1 MDAFRLHQHLIGQQ
15 GSRRSL
21 NTPVLA
27 IDLEVM
33 EANIAAMAAFAGRHG
48 RKLRP
53 HSKTHKSPQIAR
65 RQIEAGALGVCC
77 AKLGEAEAMVEAG
90 IAGVLITSPVVTRQG
105 IERLVALGQRAATGP
120 GGLMQTVDN
129 PANIAALQAA
139 AAEAGTALDL
149 VLDIDPGMHRTGV
162 SDDDQVV
169 RLARQIADSR
179 HLRFA
184 GVQFYSGRLQH
195 VEDFAE
201 RRNAVEAETA
211 RLKRLV
217 EELRRAG
224 LPPGIVTGGGTGT
237 HAIDAALGVFSELQC
252 GSYIFMDAQYEA
264 VDLRGDNSRPF
275 GQSLFVDTT
284 IISAN
289 TPGMATADAGLKAFA
304 TDGPMPTIARGAPEG
319 SSYRFF
325 GDEYGAVGL
334 PPGQALK
341 IGDWLSCQPPH
352 CDPTVNLYD
361 AYHVVQGDTL
371 IDIWPIAARGLSR

>member
-15 GSRRSL
+15 GSRRAL

-27 IDLEVM
+27 IELEAM
-33 EANIAAMAAFAGRHG
+33 DANIAALAGFARDHG
-48 RKLRP
+48 ANLRP

-90 IAGVLITSPVVTRQG
+90 IGGVLITSPVVMPQG
-105 IERLVALGQRAATGP
+105 IARLVALNRQAT
-120 GGLMQTVDN
+120 GLMQTADN
-129 PANIAALQAA
+129 PGNIVALDAA
-139 AAEAGTALDL
+139 AAAAGTVLSV

-162 SDDDQVV
+162 SDDDQVG
-169 RLARQIADSR
+169 RLARQIAAAT

-201 RRNAVEAETA
+201 RREAVERETA

-217 EELRRAG
+217 DDLRSNG
-224 LPPGIVTGGGTGT
+224 LAPGIVTGAGTGT
-237 HAIDAALGVFSELQC
+237 HAIDAALGVFTEWQC
-252 GSYIFMDAQYEA
+252 GSYIFMDAQYAA
-264 VDLRGDNSRPF
+264 VDLRGDGSQPF
-275 GQSLFVDTT
+275 RQSLLVDTT
-284 IISAN
+284 VISAN
-289 TPGMATADAGLKAFA
+289 TPGMATTDAGLKAFA
-304 TDGPMPTIARGAPEG
+304 TDGPVPTVVQGAPAG
-319 SSYRFF
+319 STYRFF
-325 GDEYGAVGL
+325 GDEYGAVSL
-334 PPGQALK
+334 PEGQSLD
-341 IGDWLSCQPPH
+341 IGHWLSCQPPH

-361 AYHVVQGDTL
+361 AYHVVRDDTL

>member
-1 MDAFRLHQHLIGQQ
+1 MDALRLHRHLIGQQ

-27 IDLEVM
+27 IDLAAM
-33 EANIAAMAAFAGRHG
+33 DANIAALAAFAQRHG
-48 RKLRP
+48 KNLRP
-53 HSKTHKSPQIAR
+53 HSKTHKSPHIAR
-65 RQIEAGALGVCC
+65 RQIAAGALGVCC

-90 IAGVLITSPVVTRQG
+90 IVGVLITSPVVTPQG
-105 IERLVALGQRAATGP
+105 IARLVALNRQAT
-120 GGLMQTVDN
+120 GLMQTADN
-129 PANIAALQAA
+129 PSNIAALDAA
-139 AAEAGTALDL
+139 ASGAGIPLSV

-162 SDDDQVV
+162 SDDGQVV
-169 RLARQIADSR
+169 QLAQQIAEAK

-201 RRNAVEAETA
+201 RRATVARETA

-217 EELRRAG
+217 EELRAAG
-224 LPPGIVTGGGTGT
+224 LPPGIVTGGGTGS
-237 HAIDAALGVFSELQC
+237 HAIDAALGVFTEWQC
-252 GSYIFMDAQYEA
+252 GSYVFMDAQYDA
-264 VDLRGDNSRPF
+264 VDLHGDQSRPF
-275 GQSLFVDTT
+275 RQSLFVDTT

-289 TPGMATADAGLKAFA
+289 TPGLATADAGLKAFA
-304 TDGPMPTIARGAPEG
+304 TDGPMPRIARGAPAG
-319 SSYRFF
+319 SAYRFF
-325 GDEYGAVGL
+325 GDEYGAVDL
-334 PPGQALK
+334 PEGQSLG